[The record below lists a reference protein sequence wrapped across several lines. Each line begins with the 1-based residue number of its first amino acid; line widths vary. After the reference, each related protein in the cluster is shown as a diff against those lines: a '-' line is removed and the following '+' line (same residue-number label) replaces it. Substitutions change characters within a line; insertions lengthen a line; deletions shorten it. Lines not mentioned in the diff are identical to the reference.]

1 MLEPVLLARKHNF
14 GTSLNCCDIPSI
26 SKKQYQVIIARY
38 HTPQVLINLC
48 RVSGVRDEKK
58 WSDGV
63 KLQPIETKSQEKRK
77 EAI

>member
-1 MLEPVLLARKHNF
+1 LNTGDNTSFDKTVFCKILSIYQSSVIFGFLAGIN
-14 GTSLNCCDIPSI
+14 
-26 SKKQYQVIIARY
+26 
-38 HTPQVLINLC
+38 TPQVLINLY

>member
-1 MLEPVLLARKHNF
+1 LDRNTIFDKSNFYKVFSIYQSSVIFGFLAGIN
-14 GTSLNCCDIPSI
+14 
-26 SKKQYQVIIARY
+26 
-38 HTPQVLINLC
+38 TPQVLINLY

>member
-1 MLEPVLLARKHNF
+1 MCFWQDNTSFDKNVFYKILSIYQSSVIFGFLAGIN
-14 GTSLNCCDIPSI
+14 
-26 SKKQYQVIIARY
+26 
-38 HTPQVLINLC
+38 TPQVLINLY